1 MPSSS
6 IPSEGT
12 TISTGH
18 AAQSIASTKLV
29 PPRGARRLMPREA
42 LLARLLEAR
51 RQRCVVVQGPAG
63 SGKTSTMVAWR
74 QALLS
79 LDFDVAW
86 LSLGAEDNEPTRF
99 FDCLLASLA
108 EVDARMVREAAL
120 LMGRDSEDSAIEH
133 WVITL
138 VNGIANRTRELV
150 LMLDDLQHVDD
161 PRIIEA
167 LQCLIDYAPPQLHLV
182 LGSRSAPPLSLS
194 RLRAQGLLSE
204 FDLRDLRFSAE
215 ESERFLLEQLGK
227 IEKRDAEVLHGLT
240 DGWIA
245 GLQLFALDLK
255 TKQGAPQ
262 YARTE
267 VRDARAFAS
276 YLEREVLLRL
286 APDDL
291 ELLTRISIC
300 NRFSAPLCATL
311 LGMPHAVARMMARL
325 AHLDSDNLFIT
336 QISSR
341 DRETWY
347 RIHPLLREVLQARLT
362 VLSEDEQR
370 ALHAAAWRWFEQNG
384 HVDEA
389 VRHAVQAGEPQ
400 AAADLVETCAREL
413 YVQGELSQVAALVR
427 RLPPAEVEARFSL
440 RLLLAHLRLYARDLD
455 AVARTI
461 DQLEAPATLGELDI
475 GQRYAL
481 ILLRAGL
488 ALQRDDTDAVV
499 ALLPELQRVPSD
511 ADDLTLA
518 GRSNVLSWMYMYRGE
533 YEMARKVLE
542 DEGWR
547 EGAPRTSLVGR
558 CLGGMSHALEGDIVR
573 AERIFRDALQEAEKY
588 GAAFIG
594 VACMAAGLLGDA
606 MYELNE
612 VDAARRMLEARI
624 EVLERISIPD
634 TVCRALLV
642 LASAHW
648 RASGYLEARAYLD
661 RLEEYATT
669 HCLDRLLAH
678 ALGSRL
684 RWHLQQG
691 EPDQADA
698 VLARLETLGV
708 RHADATRSPAWE
720 ITVCARRARIDMCV
734 HRKDFE
740 AALAQLVPLISMT
753 EASGRWRRVASLRM
767 QLALVEQACGRTR
780 SASENLL
787 QALRLGHRLG
797 LVRTLLDV
805 SSRVPEHL
813 DALLQEKVL
822 DPVLT
827 FYVQRLLAAAAQTV
841 GEPAARPSAGPAGAM
856 PNLTEREAEVVELL
870 AQAMANKRIAKVLN
884 VTPETVKWHL
894 KNIYA
899 KLNVGGRD
907 EAVGRLRD
915 LAASQSPVP
924 ARPR

>member
-1 MPSSS
+1 MPPSSIS
-6 IPSEGT
+6 SEGT
-12 TISTGH
+12 PVSTGH
-18 AAQSIASTKLV
+18 AARSIASTKLV

-42 LLARLLEAR
+42 LLARLLDAR

-63 SGKTSTMVAWR
+63 SGKTSTLVAWR

-108 EVDARMVREAAL
+108 EVDARMVRNAAL
-120 LMGRDSEDSAIEH
+120 LTGRDSEDSAIEH
-133 WVITL
+133 WVVTL
-138 VNGIANRTRELV
+138 VNSIASRKRELV
-150 LMLDDLQHVDD
+150 LMLDDLQHMDD

-167 LQCLIDYAPPQLHLV
+167 LQCLLDYAPPQLHLV
-182 LGSRSAPPLSLS
+182 VGSRSALPLSLS

-204 FDLRDLRFSAE
+204 FDLRDLRFTAA
-215 ESERFLLEQLGK
+215 ESERFLLGQLGK
-227 IEKRDAEVLHGLT
+227 VDKRDAEVLHELT

-245 GLQLFALDLK
+245 GLQLFVLDLK
-255 TKQGAPQ
+255 TKQGAQ
-262 YARTE
+262 YARME

-276 YLEREVLLRL
+276 YFEREVLLRL
-286 APDDL
+286 AQDDL
-291 ELLTRISIC
+291 DLLTRISIC
-300 NRFSAPLCATL
+300 NRFCAPLCAAL
-311 LGMPHAVARMMARL
+311 LGLPHAVARVTTRL
-325 AHLDSDNLFIT
+325 AHLDRDNLFIS
-336 QISSR
+336 QISAR

-347 RIHPLLREVLQARLT
+347 RLHPLLREVLQARLAAAP
-362 VLSEDEQR
+362 EAER
-370 ALHAAAWRWFEQNG
+370 HALHAAAWRWFEQHG

-400 AAADLVETCAREL
+400 AAADLVEACAHDL
-413 YVQGELSQVAALVR
+413 YVQGELSQVAALLR
-427 RLPPAEVEARFSL
+427 RLPPSQVDTRFSL
-440 RLLLAHLRLYARDLD
+440 RLLLAHLRMYARDLE
-455 AVARTI
+455 AVAQTI
-461 DQLEAPATLGELDI
+461 DQLEAAAARGELDI

-481 ILLRAGL
+481 TMLRAGL
-488 ALQRDDTDAVV
+488 ALQRDDADAML
-499 ALLPELQRVPSD
+499 ALLPELQRVPAD

-533 YEMARKVLE
+533 YAMARKVLE

-612 VDAARRMLEARI
+612 IDAARRMLEERI

-634 TVCRALLV
+634 SVYRALLI

-648 RASGYLEARAYLD
+648 RAGRHLEARAYLD
-661 RLEEYATT
+661 RLEDYATA
-669 HCLDRLLAH
+669 HSLDRLLAH

-691 EPDQADA
+691 EPDQAEA
-698 VLARLETLGV
+698 VLARLGALDE
-708 RHADATRSPAWE
+708 RYADAARGPAWE
-720 ITVCARRARIDMCV
+720 TTFAARRARIDMCV

-740 AALAQLVPLISMT
+740 AALAQLVPLISMA
-753 EASGRWRRVASLRM
+753 EAGGRWRRVASLRM
-767 QLALVEQACGRTR
+767 QLALVEQACGRPR
-780 SASENLL
+780 SASENFL
-787 QALRLGHRLG
+787 QAVRLGHRLG
-797 LVRTLLDV
+797 LLRTLLDV
-805 SSRVPEHL
+805 SSRVPERL

-822 DPVLT
+822 DPALT

-841 GEPAARPSAGPAGAM
+841 DEPAARPPARLAGVM
-856 PNLTEREAEVVELL
+856 TTLTEREAEVVELL
-870 AQAMANKRIAKVLN
+870 AQAMPNKKIARALN

-894 KNIYA
+894 KNIYG
-899 KLNVGGRD
+899 KLNVAGRD
-907 EAVGRLRD
+907 EAVARLRD
-915 LAASQSPVP
+915 LAAGHSQAP

>member
-1 MPSSS
+1 MSV
-6 IPSEGT
+6 
-12 TISTGH
+12 STGH
-18 AAQSIASTKLV
+18 AARSIASTKLV

-42 LLARLLEAR
+42 LLARMLDAR

-63 SGKTSTMVAWR
+63 SGKTSTLVAWR

-108 EVDARMVREAAL
+108 EVDAKMVREAAL
-120 LMGRDSEDSAIEH
+120 LMGRDSEESAIEH

-138 VNGIANRTRELV
+138 VNGVASRPRELV
-150 LMLDDLQHVDD
+150 LMLDDLQHIDD

-167 LQCLIDYAPPQLHLV
+167 LQCLLDYAPPQLHLV
-182 LGSRSAPPLSLS
+182 LGSRSALPLSLS
-194 RLRAQGLLSE
+194 RVRAQGLLSE
-204 FDLRDLRFSAE
+204 FDLRDLRLTAT

-227 IEKRDAEVLHGLT
+227 IDKRDAEVLHELT

-255 TKQGAPQ
+255 TKRGAQ
-262 YARTE
+262 YARME

-276 YLEREVLLRL
+276 YFEREVLQRL
-286 APDDL
+286 VPDDL

-311 LGMPHAVARMMARL
+311 LGTPHAVARMMARL
-325 AHLDSDNLFIT
+325 AHLDRENLFIT
-336 QISSR
+336 QISGR

-347 RIHPLLREVLQARLT
+347 RMHPLLREVLQARLSA
-362 VLSEDEQR
+362 LPDDERR
-370 ALHAAAWRWFEQNG
+370 ALHAAAWRWFEQHG
-384 HVDEA
+384 HIDEA
-389 VRHAVQAGEPQ
+389 VRQAVQAGEPQ
-400 AAADLVETCAREL
+400 AAADLVETCARDL
-413 YVQGELSQVAALVR
+413 YMQGELSQVAALVR
-427 RLPPAEVEARFSL
+427 RLPAEEVNARFSL

-455 AVARTI
+455 AVAQTI
-461 DQLEAPATLGELDI
+461 EQLEAASTRGELDI

-481 ILLRAGL
+481 VLLRAGL

-499 ALLPELQRVPSD
+499 ALLPQLQRVPAD

-542 DEGWR
+542 DEGRR
-547 EGAPRTSLVGR
+547 EAAPRTSLVGR

-612 VDAARRMLEARI
+612 IDAARRMLEERI

-634 TVCRALLV
+634 TVFRALLI

-648 RASGYLEARAYLD
+648 RAGRYQEARAYLD

-669 HCLDRLLAH
+669 HGLDRLLAH
-678 ALGSRL
+678 ALGARL

-691 EPDQADA
+691 EPDLAEA
-698 VLARLETLGV
+698 VLAQLGRLGV
-708 RHADATRSPAWE
+708 RYADATHSPSWE
-720 ITVCARRARIDMCV
+720 ITVAARRARIDMCV

-740 AALAQLVPLISMT
+740 AALAQLVPLISMA

-787 QALRLGHRLG
+787 QAVRLGHRLG

-805 SSRVPEHL
+805 SSRVPEQL
-813 DALLQEKVL
+813 NALMQQKVL

-841 GEPAARPSAGPAGAM
+841 GEPSADAPADPAGAM
-856 PNLTEREAEVVELL
+856 PALTEREAEVVELL
-870 AQAMANKRIAKVLN
+870 AQAMPNKKIARVLS

-899 KLNVGGRD
+899 KLNVAGRD

-915 LAASQSPVP
+915 LAAGQSQAP